1 MKIKLLITA
10 LLALTAC
17 NQNQT
22 QNTHHHIVASDVAAS
37 GVVANPDIPI
47 KVDLPIYLDGVPS
60 LIHPVVVSAVSEHA
74 AKSYSSEKISSEI
87 YMDLASYQLS
97 GEIFNLVFENK
108 ETGETKPLFSH
119 NTQFIRQA
127 QYLIYSYSD
136 DEKNNSSK
144 PLKRKLYRHFVYTVQ
159 ERLDEKAPFHSERA
173 LYLSNEKG
181 EQLQKL
187 HSDKEFLLETRWL
200 PEINRYYFTTKSD
213 SNADGKITLAD
224 QTHNYYID
232 FSDVE
237 KPVVKA
243 YDVMPK

>member
-1 MKIKLLITA
+1 MKIKLFITA
-10 LLALTAC
+10 LLTLTAC
-17 NQNQT
+17 NQS
-22 QNTHHHIVASDVAAS
+22 QNTHHHVVVASGAS
-37 GVVANPDIPI
+37 AVANPDIAI

-60 LIHPVVVSAVSEHA
+60 LIHPVVVSAVDEYA
-74 AKSYSSEKISSEI
+74 TKSYSSEKISSHI
-87 YMDLASYQLS
+87 HVDLASYQLS
-97 GEIFNLVFENK
+97 GKIFNLVFENK

-119 NTQFIRQA
+119 NTQLIHQA
-127 QYLIYSYSD
+127 KYLIYSYFD
-136 DEKNNSSK
+136 DTTNNSQNK
-144 PLKRKLYRHFVYTVQ
+144 QNHPLKRKFYRHFVYQVQ
-159 ERLDEKAPFHSERA
+159 ERLDEKAPFHLEQA

-181 EQLQKL
+181 EHLQKL

-213 SNADGKITLAD
+213 SNADGKITLTD
-224 QTHNYYID
+224 QAHNYYID